1 MAKITIV
8 TGVLLIL
15 LGLASYLYTGH
26 QYPTSLIPSAFGILL
41 VAFGSMAE
49 TPVAKRRMLFMHI
62 AVTVGLLGFL
72 ATAPALVSVV
82 QLFKGKLFPYPAA
95 IEEKAAMSALMLIY
109 VVLCVRSFIAARR
122 SGVAGCLFV
131 SSRSSAGAGL
141 STPAE
146 RRDRALPAT
155 TGGVEEA

>member
-49 TPVAKRRMLFMHI
+49 TPVQRRRMLAMHI

-72 ATAPALVSVV
+72 ATAAALVSVV
-82 QLFKGKLFPYPAA
+82 QLVKGKLFPYPIA
-95 IEEKAAMSALMLIY
+95 IEEKAAMSILLLIY
-109 VVLCVRSFIAARR
+109 VLLCVRSFIVARR
-122 SGVAGCLFV
+122 SRV
-131 SSRSSAGAGL
+131 
-141 STPAE
+141 
-146 RRDRALPAT
+146 
-155 TGGVEEA
+155 

>member
-49 TPVAKRRMLFMHI
+49 TPVQRRRMLAMHI

-72 ATAPALVSVV
+72 ATAAALVSVV
-82 QLFKGKLFPYPAA
+82 QLIKGKLFPYPIA
-95 IEEKAAMSALMLIY
+95 IEEKAAMSVLLLIY
-109 VVLCVRSFIAARR
+109 VLLCVRSFIVARR
-122 SGVAGCLFV
+122 SRV
-131 SSRSSAGAGL
+131 
-141 STPAE
+141 
-146 RRDRALPAT
+146 
-155 TGGVEEA
+155 